1 MGAIRKFL
9 LRDVRCFDGEHEF
22 KIRPLTFLVGE
33 NSTGKTT
40 LLGCLQAFSDF
51 LDSRRRPD
59 IDFNAEPYQMGAFAD
74 IVRRSRPKKHGFQ
87 LGLET
92 QYGDQKKL
100 SYSLTLGEKEG
111 GSEPV
116 VQGASWT
123 FDDGEIRFHQC
134 PGHDPFSEVSVARH
148 NRFQVRLNMPW
159 LHWHLFDFDHAVRF
173 VLSTLPIDAGD
184 GARQLRRYVT
194 FKNKGFLSRVS
205 QELAVHSIKEFFAR
219 WDEAGSIFEAPLRL
233 SLPLSTHS
241 IAPVRSRPK
250 RTYDP
255 LKEAEA
261 PDGSE
266 IPVALMNL
274 SISRTTE
281 WNVLRRRLIDFG
293 QGSGLFSDI
302 AIRKLGGS
310 RGDPFQ
316 LQMKVNGPRANLM
329 DVGYGVSQ
337 VLPILVRILTGPDV
351 VFLLQQPEVHLHP
364 RGQAELASLL
374 VGVYRAQNTSFVV
387 ETHSDHMID
396 RVRIEIK
403 RGRIKPEDVSL
414 IYLEPVGNHVKTHNI
429 GFDAR
434 ANMVGVPQHYR
445 DFFLNE
451 ADRLLGLAD

>member
-1 MGAIRKFL
+1 MSAIRKFL

-22 KIRPLTFLVGE
+22 EIRPLTFLVGE

-51 LDSRRRPD
+51 LDARRQPD
-59 IDFNAEPYQMGAFAD
+59 IDFNAEPYQMGAFED
-74 IVRRSRPKKHGFQ
+74 IVRRSRPKKHEFQ

-92 QYGDQKKL
+92 LYGDEQKL
-100 SYSLTLGEKEG
+100 SYLLTLAEKDG

-116 VQGASWT
+116 IRNASWV
-123 FDDGEIRFHQC
+123 FDDGEI
-134 PGHDPFSEVSVARH
+134 GFSQRADLGTSSKISFSSD
-148 NRFQVRLNMPW
+148 NKFQVRMNRAW
-159 LHWHLFDFDHAVRF
+159 RYWHLFDFDHAVRLT
-173 VLSTLPIDAGD
+173 LSGSPTDPDD
-184 GARQLRRYVT
+184 GATQFRRYVAK
-194 FKNKGFLSRVS
+194 KNRPFARQVRQGLL
-205 QELAVHSIKEFFAR
+205 EHSINELFVT
-219 WDEAGSIFEAPLRL
+219 WDEKGAIFDAPVRF

-241 IAPVRSRPK
+241 IAPVRSKPK
-250 RTYDP
+250 RTYNP
-255 LKEAEA
+255 LKETET

-281 WNVLRRRLIDFG
+281 WDGLRRQLKDFG
-293 QGSGLFSDI
+293 QASGLFSDI

-316 LQMKVNGPRANLM
+316 LQIKVSGPRANLV

-337 VLPILVRILTGPDV
+337 VLPILVRVLTGRGAT
-351 VFLLQQPEVHLHP
+351 FLLQQPEVHLHP
-364 RGQAELASLL
+364 KGQAELASLL
-374 VGVYRAQNTSFVV
+374 VSVCRTRNTSFVL

-396 RVRIEIK
+396 RVRVEIK

-414 IYLEPVGNHVKTHNI
+414 IYLEPVGNHVRTHNI

-445 DFFLNE
+445 EFFLNE

>member
-1 MGAIRKFL
+1 MSAIRKFL

-22 KIRPLTFLVGE
+22 MIRPLTFLVGE

-40 LLGCLQAFSDF
+40 LLGCLQALSDF

-59 IDFNAEPYQMGAFAD
+59 IDFNAEPYQMGAFGD
-74 IVRRSRPKKHGFQ
+74 IVRRSRPKKHEFQ

-92 QYGDQKKL
+92 QYGDQQKL
-100 SYSLTLGEKEG
+100 SYFLTLGEKER

-116 VQGASWT
+116 VHGALWA
-123 FDDGEIRFHQC
+123 FDDGEIRFSQRA
-134 PGHDPFSEVSVARH
+134 GHEPFSEVSLSRH
-148 NRFQVRLNMPW
+148 NKFQVQVNMPW
-159 LHWHLFDFDHAVRF
+159 LHWHLFDFDHAVRL
-173 VLSTLPIDAGD
+173 VLSTLSVDADD

-194 FKNKGFLSRVS
+194 HKNKGFFSRVS
-205 QELAVHSIKEFFAR
+205 EELAMHSIKEFFAR

-255 LKEAEA
+255 LKETEA

-281 WNVLRRRLIDFG
+281 WDGLRRKLIDFG
-293 QGSGLFSDI
+293 QASGLFSDI
-302 AIRKLGGS
+302 AMRKLGGS

-316 LQMKVNGPRANLM
+316 LQIKVNGPRANLM

-337 VLPILVRILTGPDV
+337 VLPILVRILTGRDAT
-351 VFLLQQPEVHLHP
+351 FLLQQPEVHLHP
-364 RGQAELASLL
+364 KGQAELASLL
-374 VGVYRAQNTSFVV
+374 VGLYRTQNTSFVV

-403 RGRIKPEDVSL
+403 RGRINPDDVSL
-414 IYLEPVGNHVKTHNI
+414 IYFEPVGKHVKTHNI
-429 GFDAR
+429 GFDAH

-445 DFFLNE
+445 DFFLDE